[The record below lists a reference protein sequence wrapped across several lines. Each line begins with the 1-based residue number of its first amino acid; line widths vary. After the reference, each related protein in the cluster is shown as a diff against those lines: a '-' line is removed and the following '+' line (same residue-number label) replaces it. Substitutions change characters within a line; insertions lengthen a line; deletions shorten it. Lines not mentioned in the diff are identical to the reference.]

1 MRRLGWIAALL
12 ALGIVLGSTA
22 VACSSRSGNNGSNG
36 TVVSK
41 VPKSTGGT
49 SGGPDTTMPGPASR
63 YTPAT
68 DELPAK
74 FDVDVDNTFT
84 QNISTFASSYWF
96 STAQD
101 GNTLAQ
107 QWKIID
113 GYKVEFTPN
122 GLGAAVLQGSY
133 YVSVEVYLFQD
144 TVGASQAYA
153 YIQKRLA
160 NTPGS
165 SVINANQLGNAS
177 SAFQIISGTVA
188 SSTTPAIYHRFLW
201 RRGNIVASVQTT
213 GAQGQMT
220 IDAAR
225 NVAVIMDNRM
235 LGKTPAT
242 EPTPIPTP
250 SFNYLSTAS
259 PSVTTGAGS

>member
-1 MRRLGWIAALL
+1 MRRMWLMAALL
-12 ALGIVLGSTA
+12 ALGVVLGSAA
-22 VACSSRSGNNGSNG
+22 VACGSSGGSSKQG
-36 TVVSK
+36 TVVSS

-49 SGGPDTTMPGPASR
+49 SGGPDTTVAGPASR

-68 DELPAK
+68 TELPGNFA
-74 FDVDVDNTFT
+74 VDVDNTFT
-84 QNISTFASSYWF
+84 QNISTFSSSYWF

-101 GNTLAQ
+101 GNTLAK
-107 QWKIID
+107 QWKILD
-113 GYKVEFTPN
+113 GYKVDFTPN

-144 TVGASQAYA
+144 TIGASEAYT
-153 YIQKRLA
+153 YIQNRLA
-160 NTPGS
+160 KTAGS
-165 SVINANQLGNAS
+165 SVINANQLGNSS

-213 GAQGQMT
+213 GAQGKMT

-225 NVAVIMDNRM
+225 NIAVIMDNRM

-250 SFNYLSTAS
+250 SFNYLPTAS
-259 PSVTTGAGS
+259 ASATTGAGS